1 MEKFHDKRGHISSE
15 RVILEI
21 KKHKFYWKTIR
32 NDVKKYIKNCAQCMR
47 NKIGVSIKITPIK
60 IITKGPCER
69 FVIDGW
75 RLPKHLAEITGYE
88 WVIDIIDHFTKYLW
102 SYPVKD
108 NNAQNALYCIKNF
121 CMMVGYP
128 KILQSDNDSE
138 YKNNII
144 KNFCIKNNIKQ
155 IFIAPRHPE
164 TNGVIEVSHKE
175 IRKNVIINYS
185 HNPYNFDLN
194 NAVLDAIENHNQNIH
209 TLTHYRPIDLLKNTD
224 EDIYNE
230 VITNIGKINYTKKDN
245 NVDNI
250 NVGIMF

>member
-1 MEKFHDKRGHISSE
+1 M
-15 RVILEI
+15 
-21 KKHKFYWKTIR
+21 
-32 NDVKKYIKNCAQCMR
+32 
-47 NKIGVSIKITPIK
+47 NKIGASIKITPIK

-75 RLPKHLAEITGYE
+75 RLPKNLAEITGDE

-128 KILQSDNDSE
+128 KILQSDNGSE

-155 IFIAPRHPE
+155 IFSAPRHPE

-175 IRKNVIINYS
+175 IRKNVIINY
-185 HNPYNFDLN
+185 
-194 NAVLDAIENHNQNIH
+194 
-209 TLTHYRPIDLLKNTD
+209 
-224 EDIYNE
+224 
-230 VITNIGKINYTKKDN
+230 VIILI
-245 NVDNI
+245 I
-250 NVGIMF
+250 SI